1 MLEQVAGV
9 NGNQVGVQFRV
20 VGHGGHD
27 AHAHAQSDIGL
38 DHIGVGGSEHDLG
51 LEAGAVK
58 GLIQLRAPGE
68 PENIGHD
75 GIIGYVAELKAATK
89 AGQGMVRWRDDAA
102 VPVVAG
108 HHDQVIEQLQGLRG
122 NGELDGAGGGQF
134 RYLHGRALVH
144 VQNDLRVFVPEAA
157 NDGGQNIARLGVGG
171 GYGQR
176 AAVLVRMLHGQLL
189 QFVRLL
195 QDGAGD
201 IDDRPPRR
209 GDFRQ
214 ALAVALKDLQTQFF
228 F

>member
-1 MLEQVAGV
+1 MLQLRFAIGRGGPLRHAAGQVRGEQLDEIVHIAPQKDPAPEAQAGDAMVEQVAGV

-75 GIIGYVAELKAATK
+75 GIIGYVAELKAAAK
-89 AGQGMVRWRDDAA
+89 EGQGVARWRDDAA

-108 HHDQVIEQLQGLRG
+108 HHDQVIEQLQSLRG
-122 NGELDGAGGGQF
+122 NGELDGAGGG
-134 RYLHGRALVH
+134 
-144 VQNDLRVFVPEAA
+144 
-157 NDGGQNIARLGVGG
+157 
-171 GYGQR
+171 
-176 AAVLVRMLHGQLL
+176 
-189 QFVRLL
+189 
-195 QDGAGD
+195 
-201 IDDRPPRR
+201 
-209 GDFRQ
+209 
-214 ALAVALKDLQTQFF
+214 
-228 F
+228 